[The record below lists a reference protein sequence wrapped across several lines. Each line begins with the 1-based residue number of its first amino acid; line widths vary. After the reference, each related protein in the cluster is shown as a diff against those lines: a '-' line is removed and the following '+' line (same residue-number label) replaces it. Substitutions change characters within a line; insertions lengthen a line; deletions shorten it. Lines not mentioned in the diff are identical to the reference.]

1 VYRPE
6 QVRALSGHPCRL
18 ISCGAQHTLALT
30 IAGDL
35 FAWGRGD
42 ERLGLGSIEQLGKGG
57 GRDNNVT
64 SPTLNKTYRDLSLSL
79 SSCSA
84 CEYHSLVVDVD
95 GRLWTFGKGGN
106 GGVDDGR
113 YVLIFLFIFFPPIRS
128 NLQNQNSK
136 KQCSPRQHTAF
147 LVLFFIFLALFHAA
161 DFFFFFWYLI
171 PSSSLHP
178 QRPSRSSI
186 RNSWNCKKIILDW
199 QR

>member
-1 VYRPE
+1 MYRPE

-106 GGVDDGR
+106 GGVDDGTTDDGSKR
-113 YVLIFLFIFFPPIRS
+113 GGRGGRRGGGRKGEAIIKIERQEDGGT
-128 NLQNQNSK
+128 NL
-136 KQCSPRQHTAF
+136 T
-147 LVLFFIFLALFHAA
+147 
-161 DFFFFFWYLI
+161 DG
-171 PSSSLHP
+171 
-178 QRPSRSSI
+178 
-186 RNSWNCKKIILDW
+186 
-199 QR
+199 